1 MPHQKK
7 DETTNAEPLSSSNT
21 VQNPDGDATAAN
33 DTQVRFWLITRNSIA
48 YQAITY
54 TTWYNY

>member
-33 DTQVRFWLITRNSIA
+33 DTQVRF
-48 YQAITY
+48 
-54 TTWYNY
+54 